1 MIRMSKILY
10 VGALVVTFIFLFLFG
25 IPALFLLDS
34 YKIPRD
40 LGIDD
45 SITSLSVAVLIFLS
59 VAPFLITQII
69 LTLVVIYKMWASIQ
83 GGRATRTTAGT
94 ALGFLF
100 IPFFNLYW
108 LFQVWGGFPTDYNRY
123 IDEYSLPIPKLS
135 NGLYIAYPILT
146 LIPFLG
152 ILLAPLVFI
161 VVIVKTCNAV
171 NLLADA
177 KQHRQ
182 MVR

>member
-10 VGALVVTFIFLFLFG
+10 ISALVVTFIFLFLFG
-25 IPALFLLDS
+25 IPAIFLLDS

-40 LGIDD
+40 MGIDD

-59 VAPFLITQII
+59 VAPFIITQII
-69 LTLVVIYKMWASIQ
+69 LTLMVIYKMWASIQ
-83 GGRATRTTAGT
+83 GGRATRTTPGKAI
-94 ALGFLF
+94 GFLF

-108 LFQVWGGFPTDYNRY
+108 LFQVWGGFPVDYNRY
-123 IDEYSLPIPKLS
+123 VDEHFLPIPKLS
-135 NGLYIAYPILT
+135 SGLYITYPILT
-146 LIPFLG
+146 LIPLLG

-161 VVIVKTCNAV
+161 IVIAKTSNAV

-177 KQHRQ
+177 KQYGQVAR
-182 MVR
+182 